1 MSWKILHV
9 SAISIKKNS
18 SSWYQQN
25 GRSLKFSSQNAGK
38 CISEGRTL
46 LETRASGPLVPGFLS
61 YSTFRTPSSK
71 SKSQENQNYKLPF
84 RRPQFSF
91 PENEMTFVR
100 TVMTCAMEKIS
111 SHDIAFTFSSI
122 SATNPQETI
131 FFLSTMF
138 RPHSKL
144 QTVNQLTNRSSKQQM
159 TKTKPRVTKESGHA
173 NC

>member
-1 MSWKILHV
+1 MHLW
-9 SAISIKKNS
+9 
-18 SSWYQQN
+18 
-25 GRSLKFSSQNAGK
+25 RSNFP
-38 CISEGRTL
+38 IFIVRRTL

-131 FFLSTMF
+131 FFFFQPCLGHTVSCRLSIKWLTVVQN
-138 RPHSKL
+138 SKWL
-144 QTVNQLTNRSSKQQM
+144 KRNPGQQKSRDMPTVKVYTSASLGRTGVKREGS
-159 TKTKPRVTKESGHA
+159 
-173 NC
+173 